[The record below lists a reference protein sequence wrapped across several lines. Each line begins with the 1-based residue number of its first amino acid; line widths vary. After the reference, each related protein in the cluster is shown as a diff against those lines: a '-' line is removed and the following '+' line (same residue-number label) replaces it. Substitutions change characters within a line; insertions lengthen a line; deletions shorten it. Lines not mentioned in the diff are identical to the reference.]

1 MIVSSAFRLFIAG
14 IPLNGHDPKSNIT
27 PKDPKR
33 PKVAVFFA
41 DSHTLFGAGWLYP
54 LLNTML
60 KYEGTALTYPAID
73 ILVAKSQ
80 EETSQGHSLS
90 WHLMRLG
97 YGLKLFEIVASLSD
111 MEVVQAD
118 EAVSAFDWSHLLL
131 YLSISYNHT

>member
-1 MIVSSAFRLFIAG
+1 M
-14 IPLNGHDPKSNIT
+14 NGHDPKSNIT

-118 EAVSAFDWSHLLL
+118 EAVSAFDWSLLL
-131 YLSISYNHT
+131 LFLSISYNHT